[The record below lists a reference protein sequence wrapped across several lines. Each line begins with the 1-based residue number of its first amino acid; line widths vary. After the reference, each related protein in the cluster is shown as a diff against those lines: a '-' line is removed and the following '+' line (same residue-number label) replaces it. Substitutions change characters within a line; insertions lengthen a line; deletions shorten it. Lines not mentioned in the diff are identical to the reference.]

1 MSSVNNNPAVP
12 KTKTP
17 ILPKVAGALAIASGL
32 HDIHKT
38 AMISS
43 KNAIAKASSDHTISS
58 SVKYQKADRV
68 SFRDTQRK
76 NWLRPGNITAPFV
89 ELGASIGGY
98 ITGAAKTAIRYI
110 PSFVCATIAIVA
122 KTPKIANIA
131 TVLLGCVETFDF
143 ARHSLGTGQRDDYLK

>member
-1 MSSVNNNPAVP
+1 MAGVNNNPATP
-12 KTKTP
+12 KAKTP

-38 AMISS
+38 AMINS
-43 KNAIAKASSDHTISS
+43 KNALAKASSDHTISNS
-58 SVKYQKADRV
+58 IKYQKADRV

-76 NWLRPGNITAPFV
+76 NWLSPGNITAPFI
-89 ELGASIGGY
+89 EMGASIGGY
-98 ITGAAKTAIRYI
+98 ITGAAKSAIRYI

-131 TVLLGCVETFDF
+131 TILLGCVEAFDF
-143 ARHSLGTGQRDDYLK
+143 ARHSLGIGQRDDYLE